1 MSKQVKTFYHVLRDL
16 SGFFFLQ
23 YVYVTGGCA
32 KFDNFKERL
41 ERDLLAM
48 RPFQS
53 NFAVY
58 TAKHPILDAW
68 YGARKWS
75 LTPALQTYSVTRAEY
90 EEKGGEY
97 LKESKISN
105 WYHPTPTTLSKT
117 ASSASLSRCASSASL
132 NRTFSSSS
140 LSKAESSL
148 ATSEVNTPASV
159 PTQLVS
165 LPAT

>member
-1 MSKQVKTFYHVLRDL
+1 M
-16 SGFFFLQ
+16 
-23 YVYVTGGCA
+23 YVTGGCA

-53 NFAVY
+53 SFAVY
-58 TAKHPILDAW
+58 SAKHPILDAW

-75 LTPALQTYSVTRAEY
+75 LTPAFQTHSVTRAEY

-105 WYHPTPTTLSKT
+105 RYHPTPTTLSKT
-117 ASSASLSRCASSASL
+117 ASSASLSRCASSSSL
-132 NRTFSSSS
+132 NRTFSISS
-140 LSKAESSL
+140 LNKPESTL
-148 ATSEVNTPASV
+148 VASEVNTTSSIPA
-159 PTQLVS
+159 QLMS